1 MENQLIL
8 IIRLA
13 LLEYQQEHLFT
24 DQNDVFLFYF
34 VRVIRESYYLEH
46 HHLIC
51 LRKSQNIQ
59 TGNNETGK
67 NLVFSSFI

>member
-13 LLEYQQEHLFT
+13 LLEYQQEHLLT

-34 VRVIRESYYLEH
+34 VRVIRQLLS
-46 HHLIC
+46 
-51 LRKSQNIQ
+51 
-59 TGNNETGK
+59 
-67 NLVFSSFI
+67 